1 VAASAPNEL
10 FLVVPLLLG
19 FGLQLLF
26 TVGLWIWGR
35 RVAAKHGGGR
45 AWRWVARMPF
55 AALATGFLGAAVTV
69 AALTRELS
77 AVANAPAAQKANLLS
92 EGIARAMLAT
102 AVAAPVSLLLYLA
115 SVVVFAVGSTRS
127 PRWPVHPADK

>member
-1 VAASAPNEL
+1 MATFAPNEL
-10 FLVVPLLLG
+10 FIVVPLLLG
-19 FGLQLLF
+19 FGLQLAF

-45 AWRWVARMPF
+45 AWRWAARMPV
-55 AALATGFLGAAVTV
+55 AALAVGFLGAGVTV
-69 AALTRELS
+69 AALAREFR
-77 AVANAPAAQKANLLS
+77 AIADVPPAQKANLLS

-115 SVVVFAVGSTRS
+115 SVVVFIVGSARGPES
-127 PRWPVHPADK
+127 RGHP